1 LKREMM
7 RDGQISPSQ
16 LFLPSGGLPGKTG
29 PPKVALLTGA
39 TGFVGAFL
47 LRELMDHMDVVYCL
61 VRASSADAGMG
72 RIKENLIHYSVVKEE
87 EWPSFASKIIPMLGD
102 LGQRNLGL
110 GAAKFEQ
117 IAHHVDIVYHNGA
130 MVNMSFGYGTLKA
143 PNVGGTLE
151 CLRLATLAGFAIPIH
166 YISTEGVLPA
176 CLAECKESPGII
188 KKKKKKFVSEEYV
201 LSDPDLLHDNG
212 YDQSK
217 WVAENLALD
226 AASRGYPIATY
237 RLGRIGPDS
246 RTGASNTDDFLLLF
260 VKGCLQMKCF
270 PTAST
275 FEFPINMIP
284 ANITASRICSISLS
298 DEPASGVYHIGNP
311 DPLDYEIVPRTLH
324 EMGYEFAEVP
334 YQMWR
339 QRLLDAATEDNV
351 LKPLENAFG
360 EGNASL
366 AGTLV
371 DCTRAGIASS
381 PLKPADIKL
390 CFTYMQTQGF
400 LPLP

>member
-1 LKREMM
+1 
-7 RDGQISPSQ
+7 
-16 LFLPSGGLPGKTG
+16 
-29 PPKVALLTGA
+29 
-39 TGFVGAFL
+39 
-47 LRELMDHMDVVYCL
+47 
-61 VRASSADAGMG
+61 
-72 RIKENLIHYSVVKEE
+72 
-87 EWPSFASKIIPMLGD
+87 
-102 LGQRNLGL
+102 
-110 GAAKFEQ
+110 
-117 IAHHVDIVYHNGA
+117 
-130 MVNMSFGYGTLKA
+130 
-143 PNVGGTLE
+143 
-151 CLRLATLAGFAIPIH
+151 
-166 YISTEGVLPA
+166 
-176 CLAECKESPGII
+176 
-188 KKKKKKFVSEEYV
+188 
-201 LSDPDLLHDNG
+201 
-212 YDQSK
+212 
-217 WVAENLALD
+217 
-226 AASRGYPIATY
+226 
-237 RLGRIGPDS
+237 
-246 RTGASNTDDFLLLF
+246 
-260 VKGCLQMKCF
+260 
-270 PTAST
+270 
-275 FEFPINMIP
+275 MIP